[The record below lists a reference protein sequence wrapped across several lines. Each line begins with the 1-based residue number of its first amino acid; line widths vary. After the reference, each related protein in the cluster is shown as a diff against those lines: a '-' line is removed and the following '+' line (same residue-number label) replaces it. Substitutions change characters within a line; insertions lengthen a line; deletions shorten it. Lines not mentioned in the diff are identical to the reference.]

1 MRRTVLLCVLA
12 LAVGACGTL
21 EPRVVSEVV
30 RFTCPQEE
38 PPELY
43 TLPDR
48 LSSVRPEHYR
58 IERLTVEGRHN
69 AFRERYDAY
78 LMARALCP
86 KAGEEER

>member
-1 MRRTVLLCVLA
+1 MPRSVLLCLLA
-12 LAVGACGTL
+12 LAVGACGTFQT
-21 EPRVVSEVV
+21 PRVHKEVI
-30 RFTCPQEE
+30 RFTCPQQE

-43 TLPDR
+43 ALPDR
-48 LSSVRPEHYR
+48 LSSVRPVHYR

-86 KAGEEER
+86 KPEEER